1 MFQTLM
7 PVTSGEFKG
16 KLIVFDGVDGSGKST
31 MLEMLAEKLRNE
43 GKDVLITMQP
53 TPEMRQLHIF
63 KTFIY
68 KPEKRKLVDY
78 RALQLYMLADRMQH
92 FKEVI
97 EPALQVGTY
106 VLSDRY
112 IFTMLATM
120 LARGNH
126 PESWLNELLP
136 SIRMPDATFIMD
148 VDLETCIQRIKER
161 KSFEDSYV
169 EREHLKKSLES
180 YLTIANEFRLK
191 VINSS
196 ELGINQAFSKVEETI
211 HQIRVREVESH
222 EKSSN

>member
-7 PVTSGEFKG
+7 PITSGEYKG

-31 MLEMLAEKLRNE
+31 MLEMLAEKLRSE
-43 GKDVLITMQP
+43 GENVMVTMQP

-68 KPEKRKLVDY
+68 KPEKRQLVDY

-92 FKEVI
+92 FKEII
-97 EPALQVGTY
+97 EPALQKGTY

-126 PESWLNELLP
+126 PEPWLNELLP
-136 SIRMPDATFIMD
+136 SIRMPHATFIMD
-148 VDLETCIQRIKER
+148 VDLETCIRRIKER

-180 YLTIANEFRLK
+180 YLTIANEFGLK
-191 VINSS
+191 VINSL
-196 ELGINQAFSKVEETI
+196 ELGINQAFSEIEEAI
-211 HQIRVREVESH
+211 QQMRVREIESI
-222 EKSSN
+222 ENSSN

>member
-1 MFQTLM
+1 MFQKLT
-7 PVTSGEFKG
+7 PITSEEYKG

-31 MLEMLAEKLRNE
+31 MLEMLANKLRNE
-43 GKDVLITMQP
+43 GEDVLVTMQP
-53 TPEMRQLHIF
+53 TPEMRKFHIF

-68 KPEKRKLVDY
+68 KPEKRQLVDY

-92 FKEVI
+92 FKEII
-97 EPALQVGTY
+97 EPALKEGTY

-120 LARGNH
+120 LARGNQ

-136 SIRMPDATFIMD
+136 SIRMPHATFIMD

-180 YLTIANEFRLK
+180 YLTIANDFGLK

-196 ELGINQAFSKVEETI
+196 KLGINQAFSKIEEPI
-211 HQIRVREVESH
+211 RQMRVREVESG
-222 EKSSN
+222 ERSSN